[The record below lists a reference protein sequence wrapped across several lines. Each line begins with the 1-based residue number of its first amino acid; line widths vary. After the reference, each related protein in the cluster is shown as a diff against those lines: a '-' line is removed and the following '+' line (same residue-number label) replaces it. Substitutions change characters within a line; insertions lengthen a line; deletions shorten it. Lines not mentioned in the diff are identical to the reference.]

1 MSNEISATVKTENK
15 DLIKDGKMNL
25 AGMQIK
31 ISDIIGDKLV
41 DQFIASI
48 SPEQMEEVTHAFFQE
63 VFEEVTR
70 NEFDTS
76 SNKYKTIKS
85 YGFKKKDEADRWGH
99 KYDTPIYERAKSTIR
114 GTYTQMIEQ
123 KIMDYMQTKEFE
135 SKAEIIAKE
144 ITDYALE
151 GYKQDMINGVRKRL
165 VDPVMYPELPVT
177 NIRDIVRSELNNMMA
192 NSSNGYQ
199 Y

>member
-1 MSNEISATVKTENK
+1 MSNNSPVGIETEGT
-15 DLIKDGKMNL
+15 DLIKNGEMNL

-48 SPEQMEEVTHAFFQE
+48 SPDQMEEVTHAFFRE
-63 VFEEVTR
+63 VFEEVER

-76 SNKYKTIKS
+76 ENKYKTIKS
-85 YGFKKKDEADRWGH
+85 FGFKKKGDRDRWGD
-99 KYDTPIYERAKSTIR
+99 KVDTPVYERAKSTI
-114 GTYTQMIEQ
+114 GSTYANMIEQ
-123 KIMDYMQTKEFE
+123 KIMDYMQSKEFE
-135 SKAEIIAKE
+135 NKAEIIAKE

-165 VDPVMYPELPVT
+165 VDPVLYPEMPVT
-177 NIRDIVRSELNNMMA
+177 NIRDIVRSELNNIMV
-192 NSSNGYQ
+192 SSNNGYQ